1 MDQLPD
7 WVSMVNV
14 NLSDHEVRLQVIE
27 AILSKTV
34 DFDDMEYAWPGE
46 SLRQVQQYDIRT
58 APERQAARIDNHDQR
73 LWAIEHRLLLM
84 EVDARERAEM
94 MVQRMDQLERDLV
107 RSIELTGQFG
117 EYLSELRNAIK
128 GAGSL

>member
-27 AILSKTV
+27 AVLSRAV
-34 DFDDMEYAWPGE
+34 DFDGVEFADQGE

-58 APERQAARIDNHDQR
+58 SPERQASRLDSHDQR
-73 LWAIEHRLLLM
+73 MRVIEHRLL
-84 EVDARERAEM
+84 
-94 MVQRMDQLERDLV
+94 
-107 RSIELTGQFG
+107 SIEISIRELIDALKSTG
-117 EYLSELRNAIK
+117 RV
-128 GAGSL
+128 

>member
-34 DFDDMEYAWPGE
+34 DFDDMEYAWEGE

-73 LWAIEHRLLLM
+73 LRAMEHRLMLM
-84 EVDARERAEM
+84 E
-94 MVQRMDQLERDLV
+94 
-107 RSIELTGQFG
+107 IELR
-117 EYLSELRNAIK
+117 ELVNAIQA
-128 GAGSL
+128 AGGV